1 MNSKKQAGVWID
13 GKKAVVVTL
22 NQKDNEVTIIPSN
35 IEDKT
40 HYENEGDKGSFMG
53 RQHISH
59 EKTFDNRKKNQLD
72 SFLQEVICTL
82 ENVDGIYI
90 CGPAE
95 VKDHLKKEILANQR
109 LENAFRGIDSCEQ
122 MTENQLVAKV
132 KKFFEQN

>member
-1 MNSKKQAGVWID
+1 MNSKKQAGIWID

-22 NQKDNEVTIIPSN
+22 HQNDNQVTVIPSN

-40 HYENEGDKGSFMG
+40 HYENEGNKGSFMG
-53 RQHISH
+53 QQHISH
-59 EKTFDNRKKNQLD
+59 EKTFDERKKNQLH
-72 SFLQEVICTL
+72 SFLQEVISCL
-82 ENVDGIYI
+82 KDVEGIYI

-95 VKDHLKKEILANQR
+95 VKNHLKKEVEANR
-109 LENAFRGIDSCEQ
+109 NLENAFRGIDSCQQ